1 MAASSWSRTART
13 RSVTT
18 MTRWLAGPHGDTGIT
33 RPRYALGLGRRTV
46 PFERDAT
53 PRVLVPAGIAVIVTR
68 EFFAHL
74 HDGEHAA
81 HLERPEGPPPGIIR
95 KVFFRKRIFILP
107 H

>member
-81 HLERPEGPPPGIIR
+81 HLERPEGTRAGHHRQRVVLQPH
-95 KVFFRKRIFILP
+95 FHLP
-107 H
+107 